1 MTKYSINVDVKL
13 REISSACVLAPFD
26 EGKEILEEEGYKII
40 SLQENARLRMQEG
53 RYETV
58 SRNQNWVKEDVIY
71 IPKKGK
77 FLTKNSPIMAN
88 AEQATDCYRKLRNFY
103 LTPRQVEQALPD
115 SVKLS
120 VESIPTNRFAD
131 CEITVYAFGKDAEE
145 YGWFL
150 KRAGIGEMPIFIE
163 NLRGK
168 PFAKKIQLCWLEGDS
183 GICCTYVGLDKRCE
197 VRGVRELNLV

>member
-53 RYETV
+53 RYHAV
-58 SRNQNWVKEDVIY
+58 SLGGNWVKEDAIY
-71 IPKKGK
+71 IPGKGK

-88 AEQATDCYRKLRNFY
+88 AEQAVECYRKGWNFY
-103 LTPRQVEQALPD
+103 LNPKQVEYALSD
-115 SVKLS
+115 SVELS
-120 VESIPTNRFAD
+120 VKSVLTDRLAD
-131 CEITVYAFGKDAEE
+131 CEITSYAFGEYAEQ
-145 YGWFL
+145 YGEFL
-150 KRAGIGEMPIFIE
+150 KEAGIREMPIFIE

-183 GICCTYVGLDKRCE
+183 GICCTYAGLDKRCE